1 MAAFTAGIEVESVQ
15 KLKAELFKGEYG
27 PNKQS
32 NCSQGKFIGEIQ
44 GIFSNFSHFSQ
55 FLAKM
60 AAVRA
65 GILVESV

>member
-1 MAAFTAGIEVESVQ
+1 MVHISSPTAHR
-15 KLKAELFKGEYG
+15 
-27 PNKQS
+27 KQS

-60 AAVRA
+60 AVFRGDLEVRR
-65 GILVESV
+65 VQYFESECKCVYSL